1 MIAEDQVA
9 ALNDFT
15 VPFDIRRIPM
25 PEKAIKQRISLFVVN
40 HSSGYEEWFIGTSD
54 DIETQLFEE
63 HLVDRENG
71 FYRALTTESIKS
83 TRKIL
88 KYYSEKG
95 MASDYDLSNV
105 HDRIY
110 VYRMENGT
118 RP

>member
-1 MIAEDQVA
+1 MIAEDQIA
-9 ALNDFT
+9 AVNDFT

-25 PEKAIKQRISLFVVN
+25 PEKAIKQRVSLFAVN
-40 HSSGYEEWFIGTSD
+40 HSEGYSDWYIGTSED
-54 DIETQLFEE
+54 TETALFEE

-71 FYRALTTESIKS
+71 FYRALTTEGEKS

-88 KYYSEKG
+88 KYYSGKG
-95 MASDYDLSNV
+95 MECDFDLENV
-105 HDRIY
+105 FDRIY